1 MGQMNMDLQNLLKKM
16 SVNERI
22 SYINRIPSVN
32 EIHDPVIKPLS
43 LNNVILLHP
52 LLGHL
57 CRDK

>member
-32 EIHDPVIKPLS
+32 EIHDPVIKPVKVLTM
-43 LNNVILLHP
+43 
-52 LLGHL
+52 
-57 CRDK
+57 